1 MTLSS
6 AAHIRTITVVGAP
19 LSPSSTSS
27 TLSSANSSLQS
38 SPSTSMCHSDMD
50 SDLDVSVGGV
60 ANSSHGDLNVVMEG
74 NSNSEGAASKRMV
87 QKKMTGK
94 CSLFI
99 LWVTMGEDIQL
110 LTRE

>member
-19 LSPSSTSS
+19 LSPSSTTS

-50 SDLDVSVGGV
+50 SDLDVSVGGGV
-60 ANSSHGDLNVVMEG
+60 ANSSHGDLNVVTEG
-74 NSNSEGAASKRMV
+74 NSNSDGAASKRMV

-94 CSLFI
+94 CYSLGYN
-99 LWVTMGEDIQL
+99 WG
-110 LTRE
+110 

>member
-1 MTLSS
+1 
-6 AAHIRTITVVGAP
+6 
-19 LSPSSTSS
+19 
-27 TLSSANSSLQS
+27 
-38 SPSTSMCHSDMD
+38 MD

-99 LWVTMGEDIQL
+99 LWVTMGGQL